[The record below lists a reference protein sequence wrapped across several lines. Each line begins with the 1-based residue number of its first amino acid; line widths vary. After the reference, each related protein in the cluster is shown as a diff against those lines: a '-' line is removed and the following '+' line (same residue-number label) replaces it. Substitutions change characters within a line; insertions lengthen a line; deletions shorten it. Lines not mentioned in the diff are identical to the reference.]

1 MNPNVAFGGGGGKGP
16 MTRTD
21 LRVIAVVIGLCL
33 AIFFAWMAD
42 QGAFKNPPKNHVQA
56 VLTYVA
62 VMGYKVSG
70 DRVITFAISAV
81 VFFSVMAVFGFAAFW
96 FLEIYVIEPIVVKWK
111 MIYVK
116 REKKL
121 MNKYDDGSI

>member
-1 MNPNVAFGGGGGKGP
+1 MNPNIAFGGGGSKGP
-16 MTRTD
+16 MSRTD
-21 LRVIAVVIGLCL
+21 LRVIAVVVGLCL

-42 QGAFKNPPKNHVQA
+42 QAVFKTEPKSHFQA
-56 VLTYVA
+56 VLAYVA
-62 VMGYKVSG
+62 VLGHAISG
-70 DRVITFAISAV
+70 DRVITFAISSV
-81 VFFSVMAVFGFAAFW
+81 IFFSIMAVFGFATFW
-96 FLEIYVIEPIVVKWK
+96 FLEVYVIEPIVVKWK